1 MTQSLIERANHYLKN
16 LQDTICQTLAHRD
29 GARTF
34 HEDEWQRQEG
44 GGGRTRILQKGHVFE
59 QAGVNFSHVFG
70 KALPPAATK
79 RNPDLAGTPFEAA
92 GISLVLHPY
101 NPHIPTTHANFR
113 YFSVTGKTMW
123 FGGGYDLT
131 PYYPYE
137 EDVIH
142 WHTTAKKACDPF
154 GKHLYPTLKKQCDDY
169 FYLPHRNETRG
180 VGGLFFDDFI
190 VEDLEKTFS
199 FVQAVGNSFLP
210 AYLPMVDK
218 RKNTPFSDKER
229 AFQCYRRGR
238 YVEFNLLYDRG
249 TLFGLQSQGRTESI
263 LMSLPPQVH
272 WQYNWQPE
280 PGTAEARLYERY
292 LQPQEWLT
300 P

>member
-1 MTQSLIERANHYLKN
+1 MTQALIQKANHYLKN
-16 LQDTICQTLAHRD
+16 LQDTICQALETID
-29 GARTF
+29 GANAF
-34 HEDEWQRQEG
+34 HEDQWQRPEG
-44 GGGRTRILQKGHVFE
+44 GGGRTRVLQNGNIFE

-70 KALPPAATK
+70 KELPPAATK

-92 GISLVLHPY
+92 GISLVLHPH

-113 YFSVTGKTMW
+113 YFSVTGKTVW

-142 WHTTAKKACDPF
+142 WHTTARDACIPF
-154 GKHLYPTLKKQCDDY
+154 GKNLYPTLKKQCDEY
-169 FYLPHRNETRG
+169 FYLPHRKETRG
-180 VGGLFFDDFI
+180 VGGLFFDDF
-190 VEDLEKTFS
+190 VLADLEKTFA

-210 AYLPMVDK
+210 AYLPMVEK
-218 RKNTPFSDKER
+218 RKNTPFSAKER
-229 AFQCYRRGR
+229 TFQCYRRGR

-249 TLFGLQSQGRTESI
+249 TLFGLQSNGRTESI

-272 WQYNWQPE
+272 WQYNWKPE
-280 PGTAEARLYERY
+280 PGTPEALLYDRY
-292 LQPQEWLT
+292 LEPQDWLT
-300 P
+300 